1 MKHQALITS
10 SLLLALGTAVSAQSN
25 RNTVWNGVWHS
36 ELDGQP
42 GVILTLGDDTGQLGG
57 TVVLNMISQQSG
69 KPRVIGSD
77 IHVLVNPR
85 VTGNTLSFQFKRTR
99 DGRELQMAVTLAGD
113 GKANIQCLNCGSNA
127 PTAELLRAN

>member
-1 MKHQALITS
+1 MKSQALIMQ
-10 SLLLALGTAVSAQSN
+10 SLLLALGTAVSAQTN
-25 RNTVWNGVWHS
+25 HNAAWDGVWHS

-57 TVVLNMISQQSG
+57 TVVLNMVSRESG
-69 KPRVIGSD
+69 EPRVIGSD

-85 VTGNTLSFQFKRTR
+85 ISANTVSFQVKRTK

-113 GKANIQCLNCGSNA
+113 GKANMKCLNCGSDA